1 MKLDYIRLLVQNFDE
16 CFCFYR
22 DVMNFPVIWGNEGEN
37 YASFKVGDTTNLSI
51 FKRGLLAEVIGTT
64 NLPSDAVTQDSYV
77 LIFGVESVDNTI
89 SKLKKKGANVILE
102 PIDNSRWGIR
112 VSYVRDPDGNLIE
125 INNPMPTEEW
135 SDELREELENRQ
147 E

>member
-1 MKLDYIRLLVQNFDE
+1 
-16 CFCFYR
+16 
-22 DVMNFPVIWGNEGEN
+22 MNFPVIWGNEGEN